1 LVELIS
7 MAAKYIL
14 VVIIYVF
21 IYKIV
26 QLIYTDIR
34 MLMGRD
40 SVAALLPHLKLMTP
54 MGTKGAQSIAEIY
67 PILRPESLIG
77 RSKKCLIVLPDPY
90 VSSEHVRIDKVGD
103 KFFVEDLESANG
115 TLLNGKKLDRRVELK
130 DGDKVSLGRIDLV
143 FSEGGR

>member
-1 LVELIS
+1 MVELIS

-14 VVIIYVF
+14 VIVIYIF

-40 SVAALLPHLKLMTP
+40 SVAGLLPHLKLMTP
-54 MGTKGAQSIAEIY
+54 VGSRGVQSIAEIY
-67 PILRPESLIG
+67 PLMRAESMIG
-77 RSKKCLIVLPDPY
+77 RSKKCLVVLPDPY
-90 VSSEHVRIDKVGD
+90 VSSEHVRIERTGE
-103 KFFVEDLESANG
+103 KFFAEDLKSANG
-115 TLLNGKKLDRRVELK
+115 TLLNGNRLERRTELK
-130 DGDKVSLGRIDLV
+130 DGDRISLGRIDLI